1 MNRILENNSY
11 IIAEIED
18 PAMTEILNL
27 RNKFDKVTAQLPVEI
42 TLAGSSGVGP
52 ISPGQSIDAIINQ
65 IDQILASVTPF
76 KFTFKDFNRFE
87 NSKIY
92 YLEPRDRKEFDMLHT
107 CFSESSIT
115 FTQNPFPY
123 NPHCTIQSSHGL
135 LSENQIEILRVEKFP
150 QYEIEIHHITL
161 FEYSMKKSIS
171 RKITTW
177 KLMDML

>member
-1 MNRILENNSY
+1 MRRTEDTIRQREVVSRTVQKRAPITAHGSSGCYVGKKILGSTISLNRILDTNSY

-115 FTQNPFPY
+115 FYP
-123 NPHCTIQSSHGL
+123 
-135 LSENQIEILRVEKFP
+135 E
-150 QYEIEIHHITL
+150 
-161 FEYSMKKSIS
+161 SIS
-171 RKITTW
+171 V
-177 KLMDML
+177 